1 MVIFI
6 VRLKQDFMMNNVFNK
21 IVASLQA
28 LYQQAEDFI
37 EEEREIP
44 VSENLLNGVFKRYVT
59 DNVGLLQD
67 LHADLH
73 DDWLRL
79 YATVDVAGI
88 YMEAFVDLK
97 LLEMEF
103 NQKKQLLIFEQIS
116 PTHIV
121 DSRFESGLKKIGV
134 KIALFV
140 CHKILKRDPLGM
152 ILSRYNIVQ
161 EKHGLLYLDLSRWLG
176 KMDIWKKCH
185 VNHATVQEQRLM
197 VLTNLNLDAILQT
210 LNPKNEKSGQKNPA
224 LIPESQQESAK
235 YENHPLAQPN
245 SPETAKQAI

>member
-1 MVIFI
+1 
-6 VRLKQDFMMNNVFNK
+6 MNSIISKVMTT
-21 IVASLQA
+21 LQS

-44 VSENLLNGVFKRYVT
+44 VSENMLNGVFKRYVT
-59 DNVGLLQD
+59 DNVELLKD

-88 YMEAFVDLK
+88 YAEVFVDLK
-97 LLEMEF
+97 LLEMEM

-121 DSRFESGLKKIGV
+121 ESRFESSIKKMGV
-134 KIALFV
+134 KTALFV
-140 CHKILKRDPLGM
+140 CNKILKRDPLGL
-152 ILSRYNIVQ
+152 ILGHYKIVQ

-176 KMDIWKKCH
+176 DLEIWKKCR
-185 VNHATVQEQRLM
+185 VNHATVQDNRLL
-197 VLTNLNLDAILQT
+197 VLTNLNLDAILEA
-210 LNPKNEKSGQKNPA
+210 LNPTKKSDEEDPA
-224 LIPESQQESAK
+224 NIPDSNQESAK
-235 YENHPLAQPN
+235 YDNHPLATPS
-245 SPETAKQAI
+245 SPDEAKQSV